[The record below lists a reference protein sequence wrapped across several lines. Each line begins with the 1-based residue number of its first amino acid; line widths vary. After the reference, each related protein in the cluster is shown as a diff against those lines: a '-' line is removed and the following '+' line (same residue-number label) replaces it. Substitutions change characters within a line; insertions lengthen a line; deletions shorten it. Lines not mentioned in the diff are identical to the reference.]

1 MSGRQ
6 PHAVLMDRIR
16 LEIQRVNPNARVWPR
31 VTGAFRPMTGQGVI
45 RVGIEGACDLHG
57 YIPANGR
64 PAIPFELEV
73 KWAGDALRPRQEV
86 WSDLMWKLGV
96 PVKTITAKTEDA
108 IPAAAAEAAEWV
120 RALGAAH
127 GNH

>member
-1 MSGRQ
+1 
-6 PHAVLMDRIR
+6 MDRIR
-16 LEIQRVNPNARVWPR
+16 LEIQRANPGVRVWPR
-31 VTGAFRPMTGQGVI
+31 VTGAFRPMTGKGVI

-57 YIPANGR
+57 YIPAKGR

-73 KWAGDALRPRQEV
+73 KWAGDSLRPSQEV

-120 RALGAAH
+120 RALGATH
-127 GNH
+127 GNQ